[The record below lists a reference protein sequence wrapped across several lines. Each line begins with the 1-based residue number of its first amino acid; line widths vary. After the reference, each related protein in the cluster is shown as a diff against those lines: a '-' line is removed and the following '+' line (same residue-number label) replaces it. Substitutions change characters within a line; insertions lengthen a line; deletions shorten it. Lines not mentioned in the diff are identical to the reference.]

1 MNEEYLK
8 IELEK
13 AVDLVQLISEDLESN
28 FFGSDVDN
36 AVKARATMTVSVLCI
51 LTDHLRNIGKAVKA

>member
-13 AVDLVQLISEDLESN
+13 AADLTQLITEDVESN
-28 FFGSDVDN
+28 FFGPGVDRS
-36 AVKARATMTVSVLCI
+36 VKARAAIAVSALGI
-51 LTDHLRNIGKAVKA
+51 LADHLKNIWEKVKA